1 MKIYILLMKISA
13 FCHWPQEGKA
23 KKWNKVIS
31 KIVAMCT
38 LDNVSGE
45 KGYQGNMERSLLQII
60 YQYGSIINEEIKE
73 NHKWFCF
80 SYYDLIMHYIF
91 DLCPF
96 AVKKKK
102 FA

>member
-1 MKIYILLMKISA
+1 
-13 FCHWPQEGKA
+13 
-23 KKWNKVIS
+23 
-31 KIVAMCT
+31 
-38 LDNVSGE
+38 
-45 KGYQGNMERSLLQII
+45 MERSLLQII
-60 YQYGSIINEEIKE
+60 YQYGFIINEEIEE